1 MIQSNNKSER
11 NDKWEYMSIV
21 VNHQRQK
28 QPQQNMKA
36 DNSSN
41 KACGNMNGKEQGT
54 WIANKKRNG
63 KNRMIN

>member
-1 MIQSNNKSER
+1 MIQSNNKSKR
-11 NDKWEYMSIV
+11 NDEWGCMSIV
-21 VNHQRQK
+21 VNHHRQK

-36 DNSSN
+36 DNSKN

-54 WIANKKRNG
+54 SIANKKRNR